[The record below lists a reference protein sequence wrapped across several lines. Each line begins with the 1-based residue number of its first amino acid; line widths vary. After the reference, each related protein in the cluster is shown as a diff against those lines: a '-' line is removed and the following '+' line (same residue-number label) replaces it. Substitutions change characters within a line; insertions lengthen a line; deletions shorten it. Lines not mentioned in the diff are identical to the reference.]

1 VSPPEPA
8 LDAAEQELFRRGVQE
23 LNTGFYFECHETLE
37 DLWTGVRGPS
47 RDFFQGLI
55 QIAVGFYHLTRG
67 NDEGAGRMLDRAQVR
82 LSKYPDH
89 YGGVELGTLRAETA
103 ALRARIADGSVTQA
117 AAADLPKCRLSSPPP
132 AVAG

>member
-1 VSPPEPA
+1 VTPPEPELA
-8 LDAAEQELFRRGVQE
+8 AAEQELFRRGLEE

-67 NDEGAGRMLDRAQVR
+67 NDEGAGRMLDRALAR
-82 LSKYPDH
+82 LSKYPER
-89 YGGVELGTLRAETA
+89 YGGVDLGGLRLEAA

-117 AAADLPKCRLSSPPP
+117 DPAELPRCRP
-132 AVAG
+132 APEATA

>member
-1 VSPPEPA
+1 VIPPEPP
-8 LDAAEQELFRRGVQE
+8 LDAAEQELFRRGLQE

-37 DLWTGVRGPS
+37 DLWTGVRGPA

-67 NDEGAGRMLDRAQVR
+67 NDEGAGRMLDRAVAR

-89 YGGVELGTLRAETA
+89 YGGVDLGGLRGEVET
-103 ALRARIADGSVTQA
+103 LRARIADGSVTHA
-117 AAADLPKCRLSSPPP
+117 EAADLPRCRP
-132 AVAG
+132 APDATA

>member
-1 VSPPEPA
+1 VTPPEPA
-8 LDAAEQELFRRGVQE
+8 LDASERALFRRGIEE

-67 NDEGAGRMLDRAQVR
+67 NTEGAGRMLDRASRR
-82 LSKYPDH
+82 LSAYPDR
-89 YGGVELGTLRAETA
+89 YGGVDLGTLRAQA
-103 ALRARIADGSVTQA
+103 ASVRARIAEGSLTEAVA
-117 AAADLPKCRLSSPPP
+117 EDLPKCRL
-132 AVAG
+132 VAE